1 MTPIALIAAAEA
13 MLFSASRATRGE
25 ARRQQVLMGNTV
37 DSGTALPLVDE
48 YLKRKTARASKVQIF
63 VASKV
68 AEIFR
73 RAVHTRSF
81 EYLLLHVIRSAILTL
96 RRKLSILHRRNT
108 L

>member
-1 MTPIALIAAAEA
+1 MALIALIAAAEA
-13 MLFSASRATRGE
+13 MLFSAWAKRGE
-25 ARRQQVLMGNTV
+25 ARRQQVLMGTGM
-37 DSGTALPLVDE
+37 DPIRALLPVDE

-68 AEIFR
+68 AEICR

-81 EYLLLHVIRSAILTL
+81 EYLLLHVIRTAVLKR
-96 RRKLSILHRRNT
+96 RRKLSISHGRVT